1 MKRIFIFILVLF
13 WLVCTGCAAEEDKP
27 QESPPPPFVS
37 YLPLPGEEKPAASTE
52 PDPVPTSTP
61 TPMLLAEPSDYF
73 LVNLKE
79 YIPNASVQLRY
90 ATGDNFTGKIIYDF
104 NEAYLRYGTV
114 KKLAAVQEEL
124 ETMGLG
130 LKVWDAFRP
139 VSAQYVLWETCPNPV
154 YVANPNTGF
163 SSHSRGNT
171 LDITLVNAKGDE
183 LIMPTVFDDFSSLA
197 DRNYSDCPPEAAENA
212 LLLQNVMEKHGFSG
226 YFGEWWH
233 FSDSQS
239 YEVERVFDPAVIAI
253 RRPKCEEFISLR
265 SDADISASVL
275 TTIPVGGS
283 FTLLGYTDEF
293 SYVEYLGIR
302 GYVLTSYTME

>member
-1 MKRIFIFILVLF
+1 MKRIFVFTLALI
-13 WLVCTGCAAEEDKP
+13 WLICTGCAAEEDTP
-27 QESPPPPFVS
+27 QRGPSPPIVS
-37 YLPLPGEEKPAASTE
+37 ALPLPDAEKPNTSTE
-52 PDPVPTSTP
+52 PDFSPTP
-61 TPMLLAEPSDYF
+61 TPTPVLLGEPSDDF
-73 LVNLKE
+73 LVKLKE
-79 YIPNASVQLRY
+79 YIPNAAVALRY
-90 ATGDNFTGKIIYDF
+90 ATEDNFTGKIIYDF

-139 VSAQYVLWETCPNPV
+139 ISAQYVLWETYPNSV

-171 LDITLVNAKGDE
+171 FDVTLVNSEGDE
-183 LIMPTVFDDFSSLA
+183 LIMPTAFDDFSSLA
-197 DRNYSDCPPEAAENA
+197 DRNYSDCSPEAAENA

-233 FSDSQS
+233 FSDNQS
-239 YEVERVFDPAVIAI
+239 YGVERVFDPAVIAI

-265 SDADISASVL
+265 SGADTSASVL

-283 FTLLGYTDEF
+283 FTLLGYTGEF
-293 SYVEYLGIR
+293 SYVEYLGLR